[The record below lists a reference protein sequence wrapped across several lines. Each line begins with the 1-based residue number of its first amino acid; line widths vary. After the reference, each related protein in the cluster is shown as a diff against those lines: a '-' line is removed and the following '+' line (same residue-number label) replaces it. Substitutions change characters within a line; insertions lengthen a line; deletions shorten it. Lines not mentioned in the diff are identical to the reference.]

1 MEVILNHQQIQQ
13 KITRLGHQIIEN
25 CPDESTIFIGGI
37 AGNGF
42 YLAKELSEII
52 EKNSTITSHVFE
64 IEIDKEEPW
73 SKKIKLS
80 IEESKLK
87 NGFIILV
94 DDVINSGKTLQYALM
109 KFLEQPTKSIKTV
122 VLVDR
127 THRRYPIK
135 ADYFGLGLSTTLKDR
150 IEIELKGRGKHLH
163 AQTCTRTRTKR
174 HNSFVVSFS
183 RGVVTMLFLRSTP
196 VNY

>member
-87 NGFIILV
+87 NCFIILV

-135 ADYFGLGLSTTLKDR
+135 ADYFGLGLSTTFKDR
-150 IEIELKGRGKHLH
+150 IEIEFNETDSKAYL
-163 AQTCTRTRTKR
+163 
-174 HNSFVVSFS
+174 V
-183 RGVVTMLFLRSTP
+183 
-196 VNY
+196 

>member
-25 CPDESTIFIGGI
+25 CPDESAIFIGGI

-80 IEESKLK
+80 MDEAKLK

-150 IEIELKGRGKHLH
+150 IEIEFNETDSKAYLI
-163 AQTCTRTRTKR
+163 
-174 HNSFVVSFS
+174 
-183 RGVVTMLFLRSTP
+183 
-196 VNY
+196 